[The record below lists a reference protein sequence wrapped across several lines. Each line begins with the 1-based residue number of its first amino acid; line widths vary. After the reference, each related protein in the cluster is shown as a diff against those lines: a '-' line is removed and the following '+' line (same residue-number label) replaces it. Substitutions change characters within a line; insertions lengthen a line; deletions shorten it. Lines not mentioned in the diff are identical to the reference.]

1 LLIICGYF
9 INFLLALS
17 ESSLG
22 QAGKLLPWVGA
33 LTIPFLKKHDIAK
46 SWKIFYI
53 FMFWS
58 VLISLLEYFAIFGG
72 LLTSTLIETDR
83 GIFLKGV
90 FSILHSLD
98 GGVPYFRFY
107 GVFAEPGTT
116 AMFIIPA
123 LVYALIHSKMMAIG
137 IFLLAMAMTFS
148 LGGYF
153 SLIVTFYLFF
163 SWQFGKSK
171 YMALGKVVLTL
182 LVAVFCLISFNE
194 LSRLYE
200 KKATSASV
208 REDNVG
214 NFFGNFG
221 DILIDK
227 PFGFILEG
235 KSLSELDKGNEYY
248 VGSNF
253 SFFVAFAKGGV
264 LGLFGYALFFVT
276 NITVLMKYYL
286 HGHDPD
292 KIIACAMLS
301 LPALLIY
308 CFQRPTILE
317 SMLFSFLFATPLL
330 RVMLRRRKED
340 WTEV

>member
-1 LLIICGYF
+1 
-9 INFLLALS
+9 
-17 ESSLG
+17 
-22 QAGKLLPWVGA
+22 
-33 LTIPFLKKHDIAK
+33 
-46 SWKIFYI
+46 
-53 FMFWS
+53 MFWS